1 VKFRRIEALV
11 LLGLMFT
18 AFAACEY
25 LPFMSGKAPT
35 PKAEV
40 TITPTR
46 SATPTPAPTQ
56 TPTPTKKHRKRSR
69 TPTSTPPAPESSP
82 TPAIE
87 TSPGTV
93 ITTGESVHAQSETEQ
108 TIKGVEGHLATIN
121 RGRLN
126 SQDAADYDRIKAF
139 IADAR
144 AALKEQDDLRA
155 HSLAEK
161 AARLTTQLMGR
172 ASSP

>member
-1 VKFRRIEALV
+1 MKVRRIEVIV

-25 LPFMSGKAPT
+25 LPFMSAKAPA
-35 PKAEV
+35 PRAEV
-40 TITPTR
+40 SITPTR
-46 SATPTPAPTQ
+46 SATPTPAPTE
-56 TPTPTKKHRKRSR
+56 TPTPTKTKHRKRSR
-69 TPTSTPPAPESSP
+69 TPTPTPESSP
-82 TPAIE
+82 TPIAQA
-87 TSPGTV
+87 SPGTV
-93 ITTGESVHAQSETEQ
+93 ITTGESVHAHGEIEQ

-121 RGRLN
+121 RSRLS

-139 IADAR
+139 VADAR

-172 ASSP
+172 VGNP